1 MFGLQSIFD
10 ALRYQAFVDFG
21 YVMLFI
27 YFLAMTAVT
36 VYCLLQFHLLY
47 LYKRYHKENPVITYR
62 KYDPNDESVPF
73 VTVQLP
79 MFNEMYVAERIIDC
93 VALQEYPKSRY
104 QIQILDDSTDETVEI
119 VAAKVEEYKAKGY
132 DIVHLHRVN
141 RQGYK
146 AGALQEAMP
155 HVKSDFIAIFDADF
169 TPRPDFLR
177 TTMPY
182 FEDAKVGIVQTR
194 WEHINKD
201 YSFLTRLQALQ
212 LNVHFTVEQAG
223 RSYGNLLLQFNGTAG
238 VWRKNVINEA
248 GGWQSDTLTEDLDL
262 SFRAQILGYKIQYLE
277 KLESPAELPV
287 EMNGLKTQQFRWNK
301 GGAQN
306 ARKLFHLIWTEGANK
321 LTWVQKM
328 HATSQLLAYGV
339 FLWVFIAAISSIPLA
354 FAFRELGI
362 STHFL
367 SFSVLG
373 LFSVAGIS
381 YTANI
386 TAALNRSTTPAS
398 FWEKVRFFGLFISF
412 MPISMG
418 LSLYNAI
425 AVIEG
430 YMGKASSFVRT
441 PKYGI
446 TGKQNSFS
454 KASYVARK
462 ISWITIAEG
471 CMALIFTGSVIAG
484 IYTKNT
490 AFVLFHSMLAIGFGT
505 ICYYSIKHL
514 RAN

>member
-1 MFGLQSIFD
+1 MFGLHSLFQAFE
-10 ALRYQAFVDFG
+10 YQAFVDFG
-21 YVMLFI
+21 YLMLLI
-27 YFLAMTAVT
+27 YFVAMSAVT
-36 VYCLLQFHLLY
+36 IYCLLQFHLLY
-47 LYKRYHKENPVITYR
+47 LYKRYHKENPKIQYR
-62 KYDPNDESVPF
+62 QYAPNDASVPF

-79 MFNEMYVAERIIDC
+79 MYNEMYVAERIIDY
-93 VALQEYPKSRY
+93 VAAQEYPKECFE
-104 QIQILDDSTDETVEI
+104 IHVLDDSTDETVGI
-119 VAAKVEEYKAKGY
+119 VAAKVAALKAEGFN
-132 DIVHLHRVN
+132 IEHIHRVN

-146 AGALQEAMP
+146 AGALQDALP
-155 HVKSDFIAIFDADF
+155 RAKGDFIAIFDADF

-177 TTMPY
+177 TTMPH
-182 FEDAKVGIVQTR
+182 FEDEKVGIVQTR
-194 WEHINKD
+194 WEHINAD
-201 YSFLTRLQALQ
+201 YSLLTKLQALQ

-238 VWRKNVINEA
+238 LWRKKVIAEA

-262 SFRAQILGYKIQYLE
+262 SFRAQIQGYKIKYLE

-287 EMNGLKTQQFRWNK
+287 EMNGLKGQQFRWNK

-306 ARKLFHLIWTEGANK
+306 ARKLLHLIWKESGNK
-321 LTWVQKM
+321 LTMMQKL

-339 FLWVFIAAISSIPLA
+339 FLWVFIAAVSSIPLA

-373 LFSVAGIS
+373 LFSVASIS

-386 TAALNRSTTPAS
+386 TAALHREHPAS
-398 FWEKVRFFGLFISF
+398 FWEKARFFGLFLTF

-430 YMGKASSFVRT
+430 YRGKASGFVRT
-441 PKYGI
+441 PKFGI
-446 TGKQNSFS
+446 TGEQTSMK
-454 KASYVARK
+454 KASYLATKV
-462 ISWITIAEG
+462 SWVTIAEG
-471 CMALIFTGSVIAG
+471 FMALVFAAAVVMGLKTDNS
-484 IYTKNT
+484 
-490 AFVLFHSMLAIGFGT
+490 AFVLFHSMLALGFGT

-514 RAN
+514 RYR

>member
-1 MFGLQSIFD
+1 MFGLR
-10 ALRYQAFVDFG
+10 ALFEAFEYQAFVDFG
-21 YVMLFI
+21 YLMLFV
-27 YFLAMTAVT
+27 YFLAMSAVT
-36 VYCLLQFHLLY
+36 IYCLLQFHLLY
-47 LYKRYHKENPVITYR
+47 LYKRFHKENPEIKYR
-62 KYDPNDESVPF
+62 QYNIISEDVPF

-79 MFNEMYVAERIIDC
+79 MYNEMYVAERIIDY
-93 VALQEYPKSRY
+93 VAAQEYPKDKFE
-104 QIQILDDSTDETVEI
+104 IHVLDDSTDETVGI
-119 VAAKVEEYKAKGY
+119 VAAKVEELRAKGFN
-132 DIVHLHRVN
+132 IEHIHRVN

-155 HVKSDFIAIFDADF
+155 RAKGDFIAIFDADF
-169 TPRPDFLR
+169 TPRPDFLK

-182 FEDAKVGIVQTR
+182 FENEKVGIVQTR
-194 WEHINKD
+194 WEHINAD
-201 YSFLTRLQALQ
+201 YSLLTKLQALQ

-238 VWRKNVINEA
+238 LWRKKVINEA

-287 EMNGLKTQQFRWNK
+287 EMNGLKGQQFRWNK

-306 ARKLFHLIWTEGANK
+306 AKKLLHLIWKESGNK
-321 LTWVQKM
+321 LNLVQKL

-339 FLWVFIAAISSIPLA
+339 FLWVFIAAVSSVPLA
-354 FAFRELGI
+354 FAFSELGI

-386 TAALNRSTTPAS
+386 TAALNRTVPHT
-398 FWEKVRFFGLFISF
+398 FWEKLRFFGLFLSF

-430 YMGKASSFVRT
+430 YRGKASAFVRT

-446 TGKQNSFS
+446 NGEQKSFQ
-454 KASYVARK
+454 KASYVAKR
-462 ISWITIAEG
+462 ISWVTIAEG
-471 CMALIFTGSVIAG
+471 VLALVFATSVVAG
-484 IYTKNT
+484 LITDNT
-490 AFVLFHSMLAIGFGT
+490 AFVLFHSMLAFGFGT

-514 RAN
+514 NVS

>member
-1 MFGLQSIFD
+1 MYGLHSLFE
-10 ALRYQAFVDFG
+10 AFEYQAFVDFG
-21 YVMLFI
+21 YLMLLI
-27 YFLAMTAVT
+27 YFLAMSGVT
-36 VYCLLQFHLLY
+36 IYCVLQFHLLY
-47 LYKRYHKENPVITYR
+47 LYKRYHKENPDVRYK
-62 KYDPNDESVPF
+62 KYELDDANVPF

-79 MFNEMYVAERIIDC
+79 MYNEMYVAERIIEC
-93 VALQEYPKSRY
+93 VSLQEYPKDKF
-104 QIQILDDSTDETVEI
+104 QIQVLDDSTDETVQI
-119 VAAKVEEYKAKGY
+119 VAAKVAELKERGF
-132 DIVHLHRVN
+132 DIEHIHRVN

-155 HVKSDFIAIFDADF
+155 RVKGEFIAIFDADF

-177 TTMPY
+177 TTMAY

-194 WEHINKD
+194 WEHINAD
-201 YSFLTRLQALQ
+201 YSFLTKLQALQ

-238 VWRKNVINEA
+238 VWRKKVINEA

-262 SFRAQILGYKIQYLE
+262 SFRAQIMGYKIQYLE

-287 EMNGLKTQQFRWNK
+287 EMNGLKGQQFRWNK

-306 ARKLFHLIWTEGANK
+306 ARKLLKMVWGTDK
-321 LTWVQKM
+321 LNYLQKF

-339 FLWVFIAAISSIPLA
+339 FLWVFIAALSSVPLS
-354 FAFRELGI
+354 FAFQDLGI

-373 LFSVAGIS
+373 LFSVAGIY
-381 YTANI
+381 YTANV
-386 TAALNRSTTPAS
+386 TAALNREHPAT
-398 FWEKVRFFGLFISF
+398 FWEKVRFFGLFLSF

-430 YMGKASSFVRT
+430 YMGKASPFLRT

-446 TGKQNSFS
+446 NSENKQFS
-454 KASYVARK
+454 KTSYVAKK
-462 ISWITIAEG
+462 ISWVTIAEG
-471 CMALIFTGSVIAG
+471 FMALVFTTAVIVG
-484 IYTKNT
+484 LVTDNT
-490 AFVLFHSMLAIGFGT
+490 AFVMFHTMLALGFGT
-505 ICYYSIKHL
+505 ICYFSIKHL
-514 RAN
+514 NFR

>member
-1 MFGLQSIFD
+1 
-10 ALRYQAFVDFG
+10 
-21 YVMLFI
+21 MLLI
-27 YFLAMTAVT
+27 YFLAMSGVT
-36 VYCLLQFHLLY
+36 IYCLLQFHLLY
-47 LYKRYHKENPVITYR
+47 LYRKFHKENPEITYK
-62 KYDPNDESVPF
+62 KYKIGDENVPF

-79 MFNEMYVAERIIDC
+79 MYNEMYVAERIIDY
-93 VALQEYPKSRY
+93 VAAQEYPKSRF
-104 QIQILDDSTDETVEI
+104 QIQILDDSTDETVNI
-119 VAAKVEEYKAKGY
+119 VAKKVEELKAQGF
-132 DIVHLHRVN
+132 DIEHIHRVN
-141 RQGYK
+141 RQGFK

-155 HVKSDFIAIFDADF
+155 RVKADFTAIFDADF

-177 TTMPY
+177 TTMSY
-182 FEDAKVGIVQTR
+182 FEDPKVGIVQTR
-194 WEHINKD
+194 WEHINAD
-201 YSFLTRLQALQ
+201 YSFITKMQALQ

-238 VWRKNVINEA
+238 VWRKKVIEEA

-262 SFRAQILGYKIQYLE
+262 SFRAQIMGYKIQYLE

-287 EMNGLKTQQFRWNK
+287 EMNGLKGQQFRWNK

-306 ARKLFHLIWTEGANK
+306 ARKLLK
-321 LTWVQKM
+321 LVWGTDKLNMLQKF

-339 FLWVFIAAISSIPLA
+339 FLWVFIAAVSSVPLA
-354 FAFRELGI
+354 FAFAELGI

-373 LFSVAGIS
+373 LFSVIGIY

-386 TAALNRSTTPAS
+386 TAALNRHQPAT

-446 TGKQNSFS
+446 NGDKKQFKS
-454 KASYVARK
+454 ASYVAKK
-462 ISWITIAEG
+462 ISWVTIAEG
-471 CMALIFTGSVIAG
+471 FMALVFTGAVILG
-484 IYTKNT
+484 IATDNT
-490 AFVLFHSMLAIGFGT
+490 AFVMFHSMLALGFGT

-514 RAN
+514 NFR

>member
-1 MFGLQSIFD
+1 MYGLKSLFD
-10 ALRYQAFVDFG
+10 ALQYQAFVDFG
-21 YVMLFI
+21 YLMLFI
-27 YFLAMTAVT
+27 YFIAMSAVT
-36 VYCLLQFHLLY
+36 IYCLLQFHLLY
-47 LYKRYHKENPVITYR
+47 LYKKYHRENPEIKYR
-62 KYDPNDESVPF
+62 QYAADDVEVPF

-79 MFNEMYVAERIIDC
+79 MYNEMYVAERIIDY
-93 VALQEYPKSRY
+93 VAAQEYPKERFE
-104 QIQILDDSTDETVEI
+104 IHVLDDSTDETVGI
-119 VAAKVEEYKAKGY
+119 VAAKVAEMKAKGFN
-132 DIVHLHRVN
+132 IEHIHRVN

-155 HVKSDFIAIFDADF
+155 RVKGDFIAIFDADF

-177 TTMPY
+177 TTIPY
-182 FEDAKVGIVQTR
+182 FEDPKVGIVQTR
-194 WEHINKD
+194 WEHINAD
-201 YSFLTRLQALQ
+201 YSLLTKLQALQ

-238 VWRKNVINEA
+238 VWRKNVIGEA

-287 EMNGLKTQQFRWNK
+287 EMNGLKGQQFRWNK

-306 ARKLFHLIWTEGANK
+306 ARKLLHLIWKESGNK
-321 LTWVQKM
+321 LNLTQKL

-339 FLWVFIAAISSIPLA
+339 FLWVFIAAMSSIPLA

-386 TAALNRSTTPAS
+386 TAALNRTAPAT
-398 FWEKVRFFGLFISF
+398 FWEKVRFFGLFLSF

-418 LSLYNAI
+418 LSLYNAV

-430 YMGKASSFVRT
+430 LMGKASAFVRT

-446 TGKQNSFS
+446 DGEQKQFT
-454 KASYVARK
+454 KASYVAKK
-462 ISWITIAEG
+462 ISWVTIAEG
-471 CMALIFTGSVIAG
+471 VMALIFTVAVIVG
-484 IYTKNT
+484 IRTKNT
-490 AFVLFHSMLAIGFGT
+490 AFVMFHSMLAIGFGT

-514 RAN
+514 RFR

>member
-1 MFGLQSIFD
+1 MYGLHSLFQAFE
-10 ALRYQAFVDFG
+10 YQAFVDFG
-21 YVMLFI
+21 YLMLLV
-27 YFLAMTAVT
+27 YFLAMSAVT
-36 VYCLLQFHLLY
+36 IYCLLQFHLLY
-47 LYKRYHKENPVITYR
+47 LYKRFHRENPNVQYR
-62 KYDPNDESVPF
+62 QYAADDVNAPF

-79 MFNEMYVAERIIDC
+79 MYNEMYVAERIIDY
-93 VALQEYPKSRY
+93 VAAQEYPKS
-104 QIQILDDSTDETVEI
+104 QFEIHVLDDSTDETVNI
-119 VAAKVEEYKAKGY
+119 VAKKVAELKAQGFN
-132 DIVHLHRVN
+132 IEHIHRVN

-155 HVKSDFIAIFDADF
+155 RVNGEFIAIFDADF
-169 TPRPDFLR
+169 TPRADFLR

-182 FEDAKVGIVQTR
+182 FEDEKVGIVQTR
-194 WEHINKD
+194 WEHINAD
-201 YSFLTRLQALQ
+201 YSLLTKLQALQ

-238 VWRKNVINEA
+238 LWRKKVIGEA

-262 SFRAQILGYKIQYLE
+262 SFRAQILGYKIQYME

-287 EMNGLKTQQFRWNK
+287 EMNGLKGQQFRWNK

-306 ARKLFHLIWTEGANK
+306 ARKLLKLIWNESDGK
-321 LTWVQKM
+321 LNMVQKL

-339 FLWVFIAAISSIPLA
+339 FLWVFIAAVSSIPLA
-354 FAFRELGI
+354 FAFSELGI

-373 LFSVAGIS
+373 LFSVIGIS

-386 TAALNRSTTPAS
+386 TAALHRTAPAT
-398 FWEKVRFFGLFISF
+398 FWEKLRFFGLFLSF

-418 LSLYNAI
+418 LSLYNSL

-430 YMGKASSFVRT
+430 YMGKASAFVRT

-446 TGKQNSFS
+446 DGDQKKFV
-454 KASYVARK
+454 KASYVAKK
-462 ISWITIAEG
+462 ISWVTIAEG
-471 CMALIFTGSVIAG
+471 FMALVFTSAVIIG
-484 IYTKNT
+484 LVTDNT
-490 AFVLFHSMLAIGFGT
+490 AFVLFHSMLALGFGT

-514 RAN
+514 RFR

>member
-1 MFGLQSIFD
+1 MYGLHSLFQ
-10 ALRYQAFVDFG
+10 ALEYQGFVDFG
-21 YVMLFI
+21 YLMLLI
-27 YFLAMTAVT
+27 YFLAMSAVT
-36 VYCLLQFHLLY
+36 IYCLLQFHLLY
-47 LYKRYHKENPVITYR
+47 LYKRFHRENPKIQYR
-62 KYDPNDESVPF
+62 QYDADDENVPF

-79 MFNEMYVAERIIDC
+79 MYNEMYVAERIIDY
-93 VALQEYPKSRY
+93 VAMQEYPKSRY
-104 QIQILDDSTDETVEI
+104 EIHVLDDSTDETVGI
-119 VAAKVEEYKAKGY
+119 VAAKVAELKEKGFN
-132 DIVHLHRVN
+132 IEHIHRVN

-155 HVKSDFIAIFDADF
+155 QAKGEYIAIFDADF
-169 TPRPDFLR
+169 TPRTDFLR

-182 FEDAKVGIVQTR
+182 FENEKVGIVQTR
-194 WEHINKD
+194 WDHINAD
-201 YSFLTRLQALQ
+201 YSLLTKMQALQ

-238 VWRKNVINEA
+238 LWRKKVINEA

-287 EMNGLKTQQFRWNK
+287 EMNGLKGQQFRWNK

-306 ARKLFHLIWTEGANK
+306 AKKLLHLIWKESGNK
-321 LTWVQKM
+321 LNMVQKL

-354 FAFRELGI
+354 FAFSELGI

-373 LFSVAGIS
+373 LFSVVLIS

-386 TAALNRSTTPAS
+386 TAALHRDTPATI
-398 FWEKVRFFGLFISF
+398 WEKLKFFGLFITF

-418 LSLYNAI
+418 LSLYNSI

-430 YMGKASSFVRT
+430 YRGKASSFVRT
-441 PKYGI
+441 PKFGI
-446 TGKQNSFS
+446 NGQQKSFKS
-454 KASYVARK
+454 ASYVASK
-462 ISWITIAEG
+462 ISWVTIAEG
-471 CMALIFTGSVIAG
+471 CMSLVFAATAIFGLVTE
-484 IYTKNT
+484 NT
-490 AFVLFHSMLAIGFGT
+490 AFVLFHCMLSFGFGT

-514 RAN
+514 RAS